1 MSRFYWF
8 FFALIVLVARV
19 CLLCTLYFFDAPTGG
34 PFVTDWNRFL
44 WHTMFADIGIIMAS
58 AFCLQAISL
67 VVKGCGLRI
76 LKIVAVVLAG
86 LYLFACGTDDE
97 VMRWMNQRLSF
108 SFIGTY
114 LNATSDMGLVMS
126 IFRDGAFH
134 FLLDFF
140 IVVAAVVGL
149 SFFSRGNH
157 LERAIE
163 RPFTKPFI
171 AAVATILVFAVLGCT
186 SHMWFNP
193 SHRRWPRIM
202 PVPYVLAGELLHSF
216 ESLNPPADY
225 REGILALGGNPDVEY
240 PFWHWAGGDSA
251 HAAAAE
257 EASLAAFKNKPL
269 EERPDIILF
278 NIESLRG
285 WTSDMRT
292 RSCVRFPNLCKL
304 VLSGTYYPNAHSV
317 GYPSI
322 EGFLGIMVGVPS
334 HPRATFLYNYPNT
347 RMRSIGDVLQ
357 AAGYERQLLCGSDPK
372 FDNELVWQEK
382 WFDYNEFKP
391 ENDNDVALAR
401 RFVEMYRERDKDRP
415 LFFHWMSRSMHIPFD
430 LPADMG
436 ERPADAEAAYLRAE
450 AYMDS
455 ALGIIVNEVERGP
468 RANSTLFILVGD
480 HSYPNSAQTAESERL
495 GKIHE
500 GETWVSLV
508 FAGAGVERN
517 LDPRPVSQGS
527 IASSVVDFLGLDVS
541 NHFMGAKLISK
552 AVPPNSADS
561 LQPSDSADSAAVP
574 LRELPGVYS
583 FRQGDIAFRMDSLA
597 YFTGMDDTEPA
608 TVRTASWNADWDVS
622 RPVEGFVSGK
632 PVAALP
638 EGNSEDLSGIT
649 KKMRAAAHAWEFVVY
664 KNRLMPAE

>member
-8 FFALIVLVARV
+8 FFALIVIAGRV
-19 CLLCTLYFFDAPTGG
+19 GLLCMLYFCDAPTGG
-34 PFVTDWNRFL
+34 SFVTDWNRFL
-44 WHTMFADIGIIMAS
+44 WHTMFADIGFIMAS
-58 AFCLQAISL
+58 ALCLQSISFVL
-67 VVKGCGLRI
+67 KGRGLRI
-76 LKIVAVVLAG
+76 LKIVSVVLVG
-86 LYLFACGTDDE
+86 IYLLLCGCDDE
-97 VMRWMNQRLSF
+97 VMRWMNQRMTL

-114 LNATSDMGLVMS
+114 LNAVSDMGLVSS
-126 IFRDGAFH
+126 IFLDGVFH
-134 FLLDFF
+134 FVVDFL
-140 IVVAAVVGL
+140 IVVAATVGVAL
-149 SFFSRGNH
+149 YSRGNR
-157 LERAIE
+157 LERAVE
-163 RPFTKPFI
+163 RPLGKPVI
-171 AAVATILVFAVLGCT
+171 AAIATLLVFAILGCT
-186 SHMWFNP
+186 SHIWFNP

-202 PVPYVLAGELLHSF
+202 PLPYVYAGEILHSF

-225 REGILALGGNPDVEY
+225 REGILALGGNPDAEY

-382 WFDYNEFKP
+382 WFNYNEFKP

-527 IASSVVDFLGLDVS
+527 IARSIVGFLGIDVS
-541 NHFMGAKLISK
+541 NHFMGADLLTGV
-552 AVPPNSADS
+552 A
-561 LQPSDSADSAAVP
+561 QSDSADSAAVP

-638 EGNSEDLSGIT
+638 AGTSEDLAET
-649 KKMRAAAHAWEFVVY
+649 TRKMRAAAHAWEYVVY

>member
-8 FFALIVLVARV
+8 FFALIVVVARV
-19 CLLCTLYFFDAPTGG
+19 VQLCALYLCNAPTGG
-34 PFVTDWNRFL
+34 PFVADWNRFL
-44 WHTMFADIGIIMAS
+44 WHTMFADIGFIMAL
-58 AFCLQAISL
+58 AFCLQAVSL
-67 VVKGCGLRI
+67 AVRGRGLRI
-76 LKIVAVVLAG
+76 VKIVSVVLAG
-86 LYLFACGTDDE
+86 VYLFACGTDDE
-97 VMRWMNQRLSF
+97 IMRWMNQRLSF

-114 LNATSDMGLVMS
+114 MGAVSDTGLVAS
-126 IFRDGAFH
+126 IFKEGAFH
-134 FLLDFF
+134 FLFSFF
-140 IVVAAVVGL
+140 TVVAAIVGL
-149 SFFSRGNH
+149 AFFSRGNR
-157 LERAIE
+157 LERAVA
-163 RPFTKPFI
+163 RPFNKIF
-171 AAVATILVFAVLGCT
+171 VAPVVAILVFAILGCT

-193 SHRRWPRIM
+193 SHRRWPRIK
-202 PVPYVLAGELLHSF
+202 PIPYVLVEEALHAF
-216 ESLNPPADY
+216 ESLEPPADY
-225 REGILALGGNPDVEY
+225 REGILALGGNPDAEY

-251 HAAAAE
+251 NADAVE
-257 EASLAAFKNKPL
+257 KASLDAFKARPL

-292 RSCVRFPNLCKL
+292 RSCMRFPNLCKL

-357 AAGYERQLLCGSDPK
+357 AAGYNRQVLCGADPK
-372 FDNELVWQEK
+372 FDNELVWQQK

-401 RFVEMYRERDKDRP
+401 RFVEMYRERDKNKP

-455 ALGIIVNEVERGP
+455 ALGIIVNEVKNGP

-500 GETWVSLV
+500 GETWVSLI
-508 FAGAGVERN
+508 FAGAGAERTMD
-517 LDPRPVSQGS
+517 LRPVSQGS
-527 IASSVVDFLGLDVS
+527 IASSIVAFLGLDVS

-561 LQPSDSADSAAVP
+561 LQPSDSADSSVVP
-574 LRELPGVYS
+574 LRELPGVFS
-583 FRQGDIAFRMDSLA
+583 FRQGDIAYRIDSLA
-597 YFTGMDDTEPA
+597 FFAGMDDATPA
-608 TVRTASWNADWDVS
+608 TVRTASWKADWDVS
-622 RPVEGFVSGK
+622 RPVEGFVSGRSVTVDEK
-632 PVAALP
+632 LLAETTA
-638 EGNSEDLSGIT
+638 
-649 KKMRAAAHAWEFVVY
+649 KMRAAARAWEFVVT
-664 KNRLMPAE
+664 KNKLMP

>member
-8 FFALIVLVARV
+8 FFALIVVAGRV
-19 CLLCTLYFFDAPTGG
+19 GLLCMLYFCDAPTGG
-34 PFVTDWNRFL
+34 SFVTDWNRFL
-44 WHTMFADIGIIMAS
+44 WHTMFADIGFIMAS
-58 AFCLQAISL
+58 ALCLQSISFVL
-67 VVKGCGLRI
+67 KGRGLRV
-76 LKIVAVVLAG
+76 LKIVSVVLVG
-86 LYLFACGTDDE
+86 IYLLLCGCDDE
-97 VMRWMNQRLSF
+97 VMRWMNQRMTL

-114 LNATSDMGLVMS
+114 LNAVSDMGLVSS
-126 IFRDGAFH
+126 IFLDGVFH
-134 FLLDFF
+134 FVVDFL
-140 IVVAAVVGL
+140 IVVAATVGVAL
-149 SFFSRGNH
+149 YSRGNR
-157 LERAIE
+157 LERAVE
-163 RPFTKPFI
+163 RPLGKPVI
-171 AAVATILVFAVLGCT
+171 AAIATLLVFAILGCT
-186 SHMWFNP
+186 SHIWFNP

-202 PVPYVLAGELLHSF
+202 PLPYVYAGEILHSF
-216 ESLNPPADY
+216 ESLNPPDDY
-225 REGILALGGNPDVEY
+225 REGILALGGNPDAEY
-240 PFWHWAGGDSA
+240 PFWHWAGGDSTN
-251 HAAAAE
+251 AATAE

-269 EERPDIILF
+269 EERPDIVIF

-285 WTSDMRT
+285 WTSDMRIPENCT
-292 RSCVRFPNLCKL
+292 RFPNLCRL
-304 VLSGTYYPNAHSV
+304 ANSGAYYPNAHSV

-334 HPRATFLYNYPNT
+334 HPRGTFLYNYPNT

-561 LQPSDSADSAAVP
+561 LQPSDSADSSVVP

-583 FRQGDIAFRMDSLA
+583 FRQGEVAYRIDSLA
-597 YFTGMDDTEPA
+597 YFAGLDDAEPA

-632 PVAALP
+632 PVTSAP
-638 EGNSEDLSGIT
+638 EGLAKTTRKI
-649 KKMRAAAHAWEFVVY
+649 RAAAHAWEYVVY
-664 KNRLMPAE
+664 KNLLMP